1 MAAGSVT
8 ASSSTG
14 SELND
19 SFRRGTPDPR
29 AGSSRDTLFETMST
43 RSLLV
48 RLGLV
53 LCAALLAVSV
63 PNFGFVVAL
72 MGAFT
77 TMLVSFILPTA
88 FYLAVHRDTLTTA

>member
-1 MAAGSVT
+1 
-8 ASSSTG
+8 
-14 SELND
+14 
-19 SFRRGTPDPR
+19 
-29 AGSSRDTLFETMST
+29 MST

-88 FYLAVHRDTLTTA
+88 FYLAVHRDTLTTADAALCVAILCLGFGGMAVGLSNTLSGSI